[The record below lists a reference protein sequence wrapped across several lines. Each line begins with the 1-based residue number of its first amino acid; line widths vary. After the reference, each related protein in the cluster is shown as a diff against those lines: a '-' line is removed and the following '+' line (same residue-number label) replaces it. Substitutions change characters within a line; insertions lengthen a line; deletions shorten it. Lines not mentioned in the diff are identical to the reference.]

1 MREKGWYYI
10 HIEFGRRTTVADDL
24 KCVNISKSDERSG
37 WTNYRALT
45 NKIMDELPFAWLGQI
60 TCVGSNKLTSANGRI
75 RSMMG
80 KSNEI
85 TCGTIRHVY
94 FKRIIYSFPDKL
106 YMALL
111 MINCT
116 GLIQKLD
123 FEVDCTEFILSFLLY
138 S

>member
-1 MREKGWYYI
+1 M
-10 HIEFGRRTTVADDL
+10 ADDL
-24 KCVNISKSDERSG
+24 NCVNVSKSDERSG
-37 WTNYRALT
+37 WTNYRALA
-45 NKIMDELPFAWLGQI
+45 NKIMDELTFAWLGQI
-60 TCVGSNKLTSANGRI
+60 TCVGSNKLTSAHGRI

-94 FKRIIYSFPDKL
+94 FKRMTYSLPDKL
-106 YMALL
+106 YMA
-111 MINCT
+111 CT
-116 GLIQKLD
+116 GLLQKLD